1 MNPKLIMLSAMSLG
15 IIGAAAGTA
24 GQFDGKLHYCLP
36 VESGCEQRSIPDWM
50 KPPTSALNVRR
61 TPGAAG
67 WKLCGAFLAVA
78 GFGVSMSLARSL
90 AQAESRQQS
99 YQSIW
104 LGLNLQKLKVQAQ
117 AELEAFNQQVMIQ
130 AAEQSYAALAPY
142 QEPLEAEVV
151 SDASAPLDSQA
162 QATTTNGTEQVS
174 TESSQPAPNQT
185 GEVSPSSTHQPTASK
200 NDELALKILD
210 TIVGSNRSTVIA
222 AATGT
227 GKSVSESYIL
237 TKFFKRFP
245 VAEVWVISQKNDSFN
260 GLDKKGRVL
269 LFDVLQPEEAFKAI
283 DAVWEIF
290 DKRRRVRESDRIGFK
305 NQPVRLILADWHSV
319 YDACR
324 NEKWFE
330 PYLKKLSTIVTVGRE
345 LNVCLIVDTQSFN
358 ISALGLATDTNIRHN
373 LNILSQG
380 FTWVDSE
387 GITQGDYGVLEN
399 IISSHHILKEAEL
412 RQSLKEQF
420 KALKEE
426 SQRLQLPIAFTS
438 VEPPRL
444 AILPD
449 IRHYKPGQE
458 SRVKLEGYTPEQLNR
473 ILALEFEIDPPTST
487 EQSSADVEVI
497 PDNAQAKQILKSWF
511 VGKGWVK
518 ISSARSICKPLRS
531 CTKDSDEVRS
541 LINELVREE
550 LVIVNES
557 DEFNVDVTS

>member
-1 MNPKLIMLSAMSLG
+1 MNPKLIMFGALALG
-15 IIGAAAGTA
+15 TIGAAVATSGY
-24 GQFDGKLHYCLP
+24 FDGKIEYCHP
-36 VESGCEQRSIPDWM
+36 TGTGCEQRSVPDWVQVSQSTTQV
-50 KPPTSALNVRR
+50 KR

-67 WKLCGAFLAVA
+67 WKLCGAFVALA

-99 YQSIW
+99 YQNIW
-104 LGLNLQKLKVQAQ
+104 EGVNLQKARILAQ
-117 AELEAFNQQVMIQ
+117 AELEGFNTSAMLQ
-130 AAEQSYAALAPY
+130 AAEQSYGVLAPY

-151 SDASAPLDSQA
+151 SEAISPES
-162 QATTTNGTEQVS
+162 QATTHGSEQAS

-185 GEVSPSSTHQPTASK
+185 GEVSPPSSTHQPTASK
-200 NDELALKILD
+200 NGDALKILD

-245 VAEVWVISQKNDSFN
+245 AAEVWVISQKNDSFN

-283 DAVWEIF
+283 DSVWEIF
-290 DKRRRVRESDRIGFK
+290 DQRRRVRESDRIQFK

-420 KALKEE
+420 KTLKEE

-473 ILALEFEIDPPTST
+473 ILALEFEIDLPIP
-487 EQSSADVEVI
+487 ERQSNKEVEIVH
-497 PDNAQAKQILKSWF
+497 DNAQAKQLLKSWF
-511 VGKGWVK
+511 EGKGWIK
-518 ISSARSICKPLRS
+518 INRARSMCKQLQKF
-531 CTKDSDEVRS
+531 TKDSDTVRS

-550 LVIVNES
+550 LVNVNEL